1 MYIVTR
7 RIISMSEV
15 YKNPAYTPSIRTKD
29 LLARMTV
36 EEKVGQMCQ
45 VEGITDPEVWIFERH
60 IGSFL
65 HVTGDPAIRLQKLA
79 AQTRLGIPI
88 LFGIDAIHGH
98 AFHSGATVFPS
109 QLAMASSWNPGLLEE
124 VASITAQEVILT
136 GLHWTFSPVL
146 CIGRDLRWGRIG
158 ETFGEDPHLIGIL
171 ASAMI
176 KGYQGSS
183 LSDPYS
189 ILACA
194 KHYAAYGETLGG
206 RDSSEAEVSE
216 RKLRSIFLPPFKA
229 AAEAGCAT
237 FMAGY
242 NAIDGVP
249 CSANEWL
256 LKKVLKEEWGFEGF
270 IVTDWNNV
278 GWLHTTQKVASSLEK
293 ASEIAVHAGNDMIMS
308 TPEFYDVALKL
319 VKSGIIKEEYINEA
333 CSRILE
339 LKFKLGLF
347 DDKRFPDTAKAH
359 EIIGCESNKA
369 AARNTALESIVLL
382 KNDNNVLPLS
392 KRIRKIALAGPNCDD
407 VQSQLGDWS
416 FGARDLSRAEVP
428 MLDYH
433 PGYDTSPIVTVLEG
447 LRKRAGDAI
456 EVLYE
461 KGCDVHGG
469 DDHRIKQA
477 EEIAAESDII
487 IAVVGDDV
495 TLNGETRDRVELSLP
510 GVQQQLL
517 EALKKTGKPLV
528 VVLINGKPLT
538 IPWIKENAD
547 AILEAWNPGMEG
559 GNAVAS
565 ILFGDYNP
573 CGKLAISFPRHVGQL
588 PVYYNQLPGWH
599 GNSYVEMTAEPLFAF
614 GFGLSYN
621 YYKYSNQKVSS
632 SRITAVDELT
642 VSVEVRN
649 SGIYE
654 GTEIV
659 QLYVNDIYSSV
670 TTPVKELKGFSRLT
684 LKPGETRTAEITISA
699 SALSLIGKDNR
710 AVVEPGEFE
719 IMIGSS
725 SRDEDLLCTII
736 EVVE

>member
-1 MYIVTR
+1 
-7 RIISMSEV
+7 MSEV
-15 YKNPAYTPSIRTKD
+15 YKNSAFMSSVRTKD
-29 LLARMTV
+29 LLARMTI

-45 VEGITDPEVWIFERH
+45 VDGRTDPEMWIFERH

-65 HVTGDPAIRLQKLA
+65 HVTGDAPIRLQKLA

-98 AFHSGATVFPS
+98 AFQSGATVFPS

-124 VASITAQEVILT
+124 VARITAQEVILT

-146 CIGRDLRWGRIG
+146 CIGRDTRWGRID

-183 LSDPYS
+183 LKDPFS

-242 NAIDGVP
+242 NAISGVP

-256 LKKVLKEEWGFEGF
+256 LKTVLKEEWGFEGF
-270 IVTDWNNV
+270 VVTDWNNV
-278 GWLHTTQKVASSLEK
+278 GWLHATQKVASNMEE
-293 ASEIAVHAGNDMIMS
+293 ACEIAVHAGNDMIMS
-308 TPEFYDVALKL
+308 TPEFYDAALKL
-319 VKSGIIKEEYINEA
+319 VKDGIIKEEYIDEA
-333 CSRILE
+333 CHRILE

-347 DDKRFPDTAKAH
+347 DDKRFPDTATAH
-359 EIIGCESNKA
+359 EIIGCDSHKA
-369 AARNTALESIVLL
+369 AARKTSLESIVLL
-382 KNDNNVLPLS
+382 KNENNILPLS
-392 KRIRKIALAGPNCDD
+392 KEIKKIALIGPNCND
-407 VQSQLGDWS
+407 VQAQLGDWS
-416 FGARDLSRAEVP
+416 FGARDLSRAESP

-433 PGYDTSPIVTVLEG
+433 PGYDISSIVTVFEG
-447 LRKRAGDAI
+447 LRKRAGDTI
-456 EVLYE
+456 EVVYE
-461 KGCDVHGG
+461 KGCDIHSEN
-469 DDHRIKQA
+469 DRRIKQA
-477 EEIAAESDII
+477 LEIAGESDVI

-495 TLNGETRDRVELSLP
+495 TLNGETRDRVELNLT
-510 GVQQQLL
+510 GAQLQLL
-517 EALKKTGKPLV
+517 EALKNTGKPLV
-528 VVLINGKPLT
+528 VILINGKPLT
-538 IPWIKENAD
+538 IPWVKENAD

-573 CGKLAISFPRHVGQL
+573 SGKLAISFPRHVGQL

-621 YYKYSNQKVSS
+621 YYKYSNLKVSS
-632 SRITAVDELT
+632 SRITAADDLT
-642 VSVEVRN
+642 VSVEVHN

-654 GTEIV
+654 GSEIV

-670 TTPVKELKGFSRLT
+670 TTPAKELKGFTRVT
-684 LKPGETRTAEITISA
+684 LKPGETRTAEITIPISL
-699 SALSLIGKDNR
+699 LSLVNSDNKI
-710 AVVEPGEFE
+710 VIEPGEFKL
-719 IMIGSS
+719 MIGSS
-725 SRDEDLLCTII
+725 SRDEDLLSAII
-736 EVVE
+736 EVI

>member
-1 MYIVTR
+1 
-7 RIISMSEV
+7 MSEV
-15 YKNPAYTPSIRTKD
+15 YKNSALMPSVRAKD
-29 LLARMTV
+29 LLSRMTI

-45 VEGITDPEVWIFERH
+45 VDGRTDSEMWISERH

-65 HVTGDPAIRLQKLA
+65 HVTGDDAIRLQKLA
-79 AQTRLGIPI
+79 AQTPLGIPI

-124 VASITAQEVILT
+124 VARITAQEVILT

-146 CIGRDLRWGRIG
+146 CIGRDLRWGRID

-183 LSDPYS
+183 LKDPYS

-256 LKKVLKEEWGFEGF
+256 LKKILKEEWSFEGF
-270 IVTDWNNV
+270 VVTDWNNV
-278 GWLHTTQKVASSLEK
+278 GWLHATQKVAPSMEK
-293 ASEIAVHAGNDMIMS
+293 ACEIAVHAGNDMIMS
-308 TPEFYDVALKL
+308 TPEFYDVTLQL
-319 VKSGIIKEEYINEA
+319 VKNGVINEESIDEA
-333 CSRILE
+333 CRRILE
-339 LKFKLGLF
+339 LKFRLGLF
-347 DDKRFPDTAKAH
+347 DDKRFPDTGKAQD
-359 EIIGCESNKA
+359 IIGSESHKKA
-369 AARNTALESIVLL
+369 SYKTALESIVLL
-382 KNDNNVLPLS
+382 KNNNNTLPLTC
-392 KRIRKIALAGPNCDD
+392 RIKKIALIGPNCDD

-428 MLDYH
+428 MLNYH

-447 LRKRAGDAI
+447 LRKRAGDTI
-456 EVLYE
+456 EVIYE
-461 KGCDVHGG
+461 KGCGIHSENDR
-469 DDHRIKQA
+469 RIKQA
-477 EEIAAESDII
+477 VEIAEESDLI

-495 TLNGETRDRVELSLP
+495 TLNGETRDRAELDLT
-510 GVQQQLL
+510 GAQQQLL
-517 EALKKTGKPLV
+517 EALKATGKPLV
-528 VVLINGKPLT
+528 VVLINGRPLT

-573 CGKLAISFPRHVGQL
+573 CGKLAISFPRHVGQQ

-621 YYKYSNQKVSS
+621 YYEYSNIKVSS
-632 SRITAVDELT
+632 SRITADDELT
-642 VSVEVRN
+642 ASVAVHN

-654 GTEIV
+654 GSEIV

-670 TTPVKELKGFSRLT
+670 TTPTKELKGFTRLT
-684 LKPGETRTAEITISA
+684 LKPGETRTAEITIPVS
-699 SALSLIGKDNR
+699 SLSLIGKDNR
-710 AVVEPGEFE
+710 TVVEPGEFE

-725 SRDEDLLCTII
+725 SRNEDFLSTTI